1 MASSPSDLGMRN
13 GKSKMSCRRLVAALL
28 VCVYTSTWP
37 CWRLALRRSPGTFA
51 DGRLVFLTP
60 SLAGLRTGAR
70 TGRAVGLTRRAA
82 LGEEQDCALTHV
94 NNRAEFDAHVGKT
107 TVTVAMFSSPMCGP
121 CLLVESKIA
130 QMQADLCNS
139 GVNIIKLNLIPGKN
153 IKELRPLF
161 TDLKIK
167 TLPTFIVYD
176 NDGAVKGRFSGTKHE
191 ELRKM
196 ISGLL

>member
-1 MASSPSDLGMRN
+1 MASSPSALGMRN

-28 VCVYTSTWP
+28 VCVYTSMWT
-37 CWRLALRRSPGTFA
+37 CWRLALRRSPGTTA
-51 DGRLVFLTP
+51 DGRLAFLRP
-60 SLAGLRTGAR
+60 NLVGLRTGAHS
-70 TGRAVGLTRRAA
+70 GRAVGLKRRAA
-82 LGEEQDCALTHV
+82 LGDCGLTHV

-121 CLLVESKIA
+121 CLLVESKIV
-130 QMQADLCNS
+130 QMQADLCS
-139 GVNIIKLNLIPGKN
+139 FGVNIIKLNLN

-161 TDLKIK
+161 TDLRIK
-167 TLPTFIVYD
+167 TLPTFIVYGA
-176 NDGAVKGRFSGTKHE
+176 DGAVKGRFSGTKHE